1 MKVIGV
7 SGPIGAGKSQI
18 VQALVRDQL
27 LARDLGGKVIAVDA
41 DAVLREARSNSAD
54 LQRAIDAVVPGVL
67 RSDGSVDSA
76 ALSSIAFEQPDLLR
90 KLETLQWPIVRTTIQ
105 EARLEGERSG
115 AALLLVEAIA
125 LLDAGLLDL
134 MDGLLLID
142 APREI
147 RQARLI
153 KRGVGAQD
161 FERREEAQRDL
172 RARLLAAGAWPIDAR
187 GSVEEGVVA
196 AANALRL
203 LCSIGE

>member
-54 LQRAIDAVVPGVL
+54 LQRAISAVVPGVL

-76 ALSSIAFEQPDLLR
+76 VLSSIAFEQPDLLR
-90 KLETLQWPIVRTTIQ
+90 RLETLQWPIVRTAIQ
-105 EARLEGERSG
+105 EARLAGERSG

-161 FERREEAQRDL
+161 FERREEAQRNL
-172 RARLLAAGAWPIDAR
+172 SARLLAAGARPIDSR
-187 GSVEEGVVA
+187 GSVEEGAVA

-203 LCSIGE
+203 LCSVGE